1 MSTLSSSYDI
11 RCKDISKIDNCMELD
26 NAAKLSTLKLQG
38 KLTCEDIIQSQQ
50 CEHFNKQST
59 HVYVYVKALLQ
70 WCTQNTAQGVGSS
83 GK

>member
-1 MSTLSSSYDI
+1 M
-11 RCKDISKIDNCMELD
+11 NLD
-26 NAAKLSTLKLQG
+26 NAVKLSTLKLQG

-50 CEHFNKQST
+50 CEHLNKQST
-59 HVYVYVKALLQ
+59 YVYVYAKTLLQ